1 MHVKKHLL
9 PRPCPPR
16 LPVCAIH
23 RKNFI
28 ILGRFLGKYIA
39 MPCCSLLVLQMAE
52 VRMANSLLQGE
63 SQKLQKLGLCH
74 W

>member
-1 MHVKKHLL
+1 
-9 PRPCPPR
+9 
-16 LPVCAIH
+16 
-23 RKNFI
+23 
-28 ILGRFLGKYIA
+28 